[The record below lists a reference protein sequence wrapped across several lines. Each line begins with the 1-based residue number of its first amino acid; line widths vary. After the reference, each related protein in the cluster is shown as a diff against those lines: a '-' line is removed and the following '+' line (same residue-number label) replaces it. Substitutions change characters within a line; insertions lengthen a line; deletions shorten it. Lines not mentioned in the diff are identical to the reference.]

1 MQGLVDQ
8 LQVVS
13 AEDKK
18 TLESITE
25 NMVATIRLR
34 DEEAKNAKQAKL
46 DHIHECLNM
55 VRELGVAK
63 NSPLYFAATKLFKS
77 TYNRH
82 IFCHFDTPEDKLAFL
97 QQVCQQ

>member
-18 TLESITE
+18 SLESITE

-34 DEEAKNAKQAKL
+34 DEEAKYAKQAKL
-46 DHIHECLNM
+46 DHIHECLKM

-63 NSPLYFAATKLFKS
+63 NSSLYFAATKLFKS

-82 IFCHFDTPEDKLAFL
+82 ISCHFDTPEDKSAFL
-97 QQVCQQ
+97 QQACQQ